1 MQLTRTI
8 NFISSKEYDEIRSKR
23 TKSHNIEITM
33 GSKRDD
39 IIKEFFEPLLQK
51 YQEGLVEK

>member
-23 TKSHNIEITM
+23 TKSHNIDIMM

-39 IIKEFFEPLLQK
+39 IIKEVFEPLLQ
-51 YQEGLVEK
+51 